1 MGYRIWI
8 EFFTQKKQIN
18 EATPYKNPL
27 KKLSSNPLP
36 FLKTSMKNLFPL
48 FLSTLAVHFLCLKL
62 TSAACHVDD
71 EAGLLAFKSGITHD
85 PSAMLSSWKPGTD
98 CCTWAG
104 INCRVENRV
113 TTISLSGQPEKPNSF
128 LSGTIS
134 PSLVKVQ
141 NLDGIY
147 FLNLRNITGK
157 FPDLI
162 FGLPKLKFVYIENNK
177 LSGQIP
183 NNIRRLTQLE
193 VLSLQGNQ
201 FTGSIPS
208 SISEL
213 TELTQLK
220 LGKNFL
226 TGTIPLGI
234 SKLKSLTYL
243 SLQHNKLSGSIP
255 DFFSS
260 FTNLRI
266 LELSHNKF
274 SGKIPASILSLAQ
287 KLAYLELGHNALS
300 GKIPDF
306 LGSFTALDTLDL
318 SANNFT
324 GTVPK
329 SFGNLTKIFNLDL
342 SHNSLVDP
350 FPTMNVKGI
359 ESLDLSYNQ
368 FHLKQIPNWVT
379 SSPII
384 FSLKLAKCGIKMNLN
399 DWKPKETYFYDYID
413 LSENEI
419 SGSPIWILNKTDDL
433 VGFWASGNKLKFDLA
448 SLRIVKTLKNLDLS
462 RNLIYGKIPN
472 TVSGLKSL
480 NLSYNHLC
488 GKIPATNF
496 PVSAFVGNDCLC
508 GSPLAPCKL

>member
-1 MGYRIWI
+1 M
-8 EFFTQKKQIN
+8 N
-18 EATPYKNPL
+18 
-27 KKLSSNPLP
+27 LS
-36 FLKTSMKNLFPL
+36 PL
-48 FLSTLAVHFLCLKL
+48 FFPTLALYCLCFKL

-85 PSAMLSSWKPGTD
+85 PSGMLSSWKSGTE

-104 INCRVENRV
+104 VTCLVDNRV
-113 TTISLSGQPEKPNSF
+113 TAISLSGQSEKPNSF

-147 FLNLRNITGK
+147 FQNLRNITGK

-162 FGLPKLKFVYIENNK
+162 FGLPKLKFIYVENNK

-183 NNIRRLTQLE
+183 SNIGKLTQLE
-193 VLSLQGNQ
+193 ALSLVGNQ
-201 FTGSIPS
+201 FSGSIPT

-213 TELTQLK
+213 TGLTQLK

-226 TGTIPLGI
+226 TDTIPVGI
-234 SKLKSLTYL
+234 SKLKSLTFL
-243 SLQHNKLSGSIP
+243 SLQYNQLSGSIP

-274 SGKIPASILSLAQ
+274 SGKIPTSISLLAP

-300 GKIPDF
+300 GQIPDF

-318 SANNFT
+318 SGNKFT

-329 SFGNLTKIFNLDL
+329 SFGNLTKIFSLDL
-342 SHNSLVDP
+342 SYNSLVDP

-419 SGSPIWILNKTDDL
+419 SGSPIWLLNQTSDL
-433 VGFWASGNKLKFDLA
+433 VGFWASGNKLKFDLGN
-448 SLRIVKTLKNLDLS
+448 LRIVNTLKHLDLS

-472 TVSGLKSL
+472 TVSGLESL

-488 GKIPATNF
+488 GKIPATKF
-496 PVSAFVGNDCLC
+496 PASAFVGNDCLC
-508 GSPLAPCKL
+508 GSPLAPCKA